1 MQITPETKVG
11 PLLDAHPELV
21 APLIAYVPAFDKL
34 KNPVLRRTVAR
45 FATLEHAARVGGVAL
60 PDLLAFLRRALGQAE
75 GGCGAEA
82 GRSAVTAQVPAWFRP
97 EAVALELDAEALLAE
112 GGHPL
117 GRVRQELASRP
128 AGAVVALGSP
138 FEPAPLLEA
147 LAGEGLLVWCA
158 PSPGGFRTC
167 IRRP

>member
-11 PLLDAHPELV
+11 PLLDAHPELED
-21 APLIAYVPAFDKL
+21 PLIAYVPAFDKL

-60 PDLLAFLRRALGQAE
+60 PDLLAFLRRALGQGE
-75 GGCGAEA
+75 GGCSAES
-82 GRSAVTAQVPAWFRP
+82 GGSASTAEPPAWYRP

-117 GRVRQELASRP
+117 GRVRQELTARP
-128 AGAVVALGSP
+128 AGAVVALASP

-147 LAGEGLLVWCA
+147 LGGEGLLVWCA
-158 PSPGGFRTC
+158 PVENGFRTC